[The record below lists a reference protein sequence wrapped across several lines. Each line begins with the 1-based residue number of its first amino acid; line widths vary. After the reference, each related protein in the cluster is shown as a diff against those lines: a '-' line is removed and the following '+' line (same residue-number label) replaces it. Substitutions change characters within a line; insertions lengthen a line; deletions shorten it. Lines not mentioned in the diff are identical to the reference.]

1 MCATFWVIEN
11 NEIYRC
17 TIIKNSFFNHVI
29 VNIQLNRDNLTRCCI
44 KDNLQSPIFSAL
56 GTVFA
61 SELSLVMKYTS
72 TPQDREWIL
81 RPLSSATLRPIIMHK
96 FSQTKGTN
104 RCLLM
109 GAKFKTRMYGCA
121 HIGWLSV
128 FHSKRSRKLEKNN
141 LLIFFRTQSFLCT
154 NKGEV
159 VKD

>member
-1 MCATFWVIEN
+1 MIEN

-72 TPQDREWIL
+72 TPQDREWIVRL
-81 RPLSSATLRPIIMHK
+81 LSSATLRPIIMHK

-121 HIGWLSV
+121 NIGWLSV

-141 LLIFFRTQSFLCT
+141 LLIFFALKVFYVQTKAKLLKISAGLP
-154 NKGEV
+154 
-159 VKD
+159 